1 MGRPLMIQ
9 EDDDRRIERLKRV
22 LGIDTKV
29 DVLRAGMDLLEAEAE
44 RRARAA
50 RWRQAAGRVAAT
62 SHRMNTELR
71 AHSRR
76 RWLTRDR

>member
-44 RRARAA
+44 PGPCGAMATGGA
-50 RWRQAAGRVAAT
+50 VWRLQA
-62 SHRMNTELR
+62 TE
-71 AHSRR
+71 
-76 RWLTRDR
+76 